1 MTETVKV
8 IGVWPSA
15 KRYKVQ
21 NARLNY
27 NVKSQTI
34 FKNVKKET
42 PSNEPTAKIS

>member
-8 IGVWPSA
+8 GVWPSA